1 MKKFKTIAVTF
12 VAAAMM
18 LGGCNSG
25 GGTGD
30 AANGSADVDG
40 AQLVTTAQEKMAS
53 WESYS
58 FHMDMDMMMD
68 MKEEGKMTMV
78 MGADAKAV
86 ATPSL
91 LMQMDTTMDMTIEAE
106 GIPEGQGQQSVDMT
120 QYIEGT
126 DEAITLYQNIGGT
139 WMKSSITDPDLIAAT
154 TKDPSETLGTYTEY
168 MESAT
173 VEGEEKVGDVDCY
186 KVNVVLSTD
195 AMAELLDS
203 FQGADS
209 MGIDVETLT
218 QSKDVLDKAG
228 ELSTILYI
236 GKEDGEFYKQDM
248 DISNL
253 MKQAMLVGMAD
264 QGFTEDKLG
273 DITMTSSTTYNKLD
287 AAPEITIPEEAKNAP
302 EMSF

>member
-1 MKKFKTIAVTF
+1 MKKFKTMAVTF

-30 AANGSADVDG
+30 AAKGNADVDG

-228 ELSTILYI
+228 DLSTTLYI

-273 DITMTSSTTYNKLD
+273 DITMTSSTTYSKLD

>member
-1 MKKFKTIAVTF
+1 MKKFKTMAVTF

-30 AANGSADVDG
+30 AANGNADVDG

-228 ELSTILYI
+228 DLSTTLYI

>member
-1 MKKFKTIAVTF
+1 MKKFKTMAVTF

-18 LGGCNSG
+18 LGGCG

-30 AANGSADVDG
+30 AAKDNADVDG

-53 WESYS
+53 WENYS

-78 MGADAKAV
+78 MGADATAV

-228 ELSTILYI
+228 DLSTTLYI

-273 DITMTSSTTYNKLD
+273 DITMTSSTTYSKLD